1 MRQVS
6 LFVPGRV
13 ERAGTA
19 LTPWRQPR
27 REATTSGVRS
37 SRSSIPEQPQP
48 TEAPSPFMAPFE
60 AYRAERLPR
69 RPFAFRPAFSPDGR
83 RIAFTW
89 GIDDSEQIYMMNTDG
104 SHSIRLTSPP
114 GNCDF
119 PSFSPDGRKIAFQ
132 SDRDG
137 SRQIYVMDAEGTH
150 VTRLTNPP
158 GENGFPVF
166 SP

>member
-1 MRQVS
+1 MDADGSHVS
-6 LFVPGRV
+6 LLTRLPRGNMTPAFSPDGRRIAFASPAGGSLDIFVMDRDGSNVTR
-13 ERAGTA
+13 
-19 LTPWRQPR
+19 LTNP
-27 REATTSGVRS
+27 AAFGKT
-37 SRSSIPEQPQP
+37 
-48 TEAPSPFMAPFE
+48 
-60 AYRAERLPR
+60 PR

-83 RIAFTW
+83 RIVFTW
-89 GIDDSEQIYMMNTDG
+89 GIDGSEQIYMMNTDG